1 MSDSMTTRYRSVIV
15 AVAPVALLAA
25 LLSHPYIAGRMPND
39 VAIAAAV
46 TAGTTRW
53 ALVHIAASVAS
64 GVVMLAFIAIAGY
77 LREAGEE
84 RWSAFGLPFIVIGST
99 LYAVLPGMEFAPL
112 AAVEAGADPLAAQ
125 SALREWFVPVL
136 VAGGVMFALG
146 VLALS
151 RAIVISAILSS
162 ALTWLVVAALIVM
175 AGSRFV
181 PFAAAQF
188 YVQGIASLIALWPL
202 ARQMWNRTSEA

>member
-1 MSDSMTTRYRSVIV
+1 VIV

-39 VAIAAAV
+39 AAIAAAV

-64 GVVMLAFIAIAGY
+64 AVVMLAFIAIAGY
-77 LREAGEE
+77 LRDAGEE
-84 RWSAFGLPFIVIGST
+84 RWSTFGLPFIVIGST

-151 RAIVISAILSS
+151 RAIIISGILSS

-175 AGSRFV
+175 AASRFV

-188 YVQGIASLIALWPL
+188 YVQGIASLIAFWPL
-202 ARQMWNRTSEA
+202 ARRMWKRTSEA